1 VAKWHIN
8 PERMKEL
15 QSLQFQILQKN
26 AALVKKGGKLIYAT
40 CSIFPSENSE
50 QIQAFLNSEAGKRFT
65 LKREETLLAHQ
76 TGFDGF
82 FIAELSAE

>member
-1 VAKWHIN
+1 MTPKRI
-8 PERMKEL
+8 EEL
-15 QSLQFQILQKN
+15 QELQLQILQKN
-26 AALVKKGGKLIYAT
+26 APLVKKGGRLIYAT

-82 FIAELSAE
+82 FIAELNAE